1 MEHETCHTAQLSKS
15 YQPPCPNILFTADLQ
30 VPLQLQSVDKIKMD
44 SYE

>member
-1 MEHETCHTAQLSKS
+1 MKHATQHNYLNLISRYS
-15 YQPPCPNILFTADLQ
+15 PNILFTADLQ